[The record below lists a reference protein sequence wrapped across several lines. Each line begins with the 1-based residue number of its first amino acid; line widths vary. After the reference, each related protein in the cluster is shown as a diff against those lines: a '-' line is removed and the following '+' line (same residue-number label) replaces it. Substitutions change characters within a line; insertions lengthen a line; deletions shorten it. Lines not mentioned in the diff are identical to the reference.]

1 MKIIITNKYIT
12 MANFKELT
20 LSGGNKKIFIN
31 LDKVIRI
38 DTIADSRTRLFFSK
52 DNLIDVIEKAQ
63 DIVK

>member
-1 MKIIITNKYIT
+1 